1 MNKYQIHKEK
11 LKVLMKAIYGVSTVD
26 YYARDSESFIIKL
39 GIGAGLI
46 SKFKLETG
54 KQEKTDHYLERFKI
68 LFFHSFNDRALE
80 FEYDSEK
87 KQMNQDIIIK
97 NALVYFVGMDAIDAV
112 LKTCVEDQTSSRRRF
127 VPTTESI
134 FDVME
139 HYDTYQGIP
148 MICTEDQ
155 LTACK
160 EKYGDQY
167 DSAMESET
175 DVSSVNVKSLTFDEF
190 CRKYPD
196 TLEAFGKSIYT
207 ILVDIMLPVFSKP
220 DPSKEELENDYNSAY
235 ERIKADITKIF
246 ESEARKR
253 LFTNE
258 ANDVKKIILIDK
270 DCEIKNLKKTLL
282 YYPDCAPVLS
292 SWQIPVHHYK
302 KYQMPSYTKDE
313 IMDVLIHPARLNT
326 SCFPLDDLQVDE
338 NMVYCPVSKIQ
349 IPYSQNMFYDFQIQ
363 YMTSENR
370 LQSNSP
376 FFLYNVDSIISG
388 EIKARW
394 SGEIQEHWKCVF
406 NSIGDIL
413 QRIFSINFMNLIKEP
428 LLEKDGDIYDKY
440 LDVFLQ
446 EDALV
451 LAENTY
457 SEFLQKGMIQRH
469 YFFQQIKSPGYA
481 DLFGA
486 NYISQLSMKQ
496 VAFILIPLIGKFVS
510 ELNNTMYDIAGVVGD
525 IVTKSEFDN
534 HVNQINQYLEEEKLD
549 SAIKAWDEAYNRR
562 KKYEL
567 KEKRRL
573 ASGGVT
579 VNPDD
584 RLLGLMSYA
593 EGKGN
598 LFQNLKN
605 VLEEYRYCLQELC

>member
-1 MNKYQIHKEK
+1 MSKYQFHKEK

-26 YYARDSESFIIKL
+26 YYARDSESFTIKL

-54 KQEKTDHYLERFKI
+54 KQEKTDHYLERFEI

-87 KQMNQDIIIK
+87 KQINQDSIIK
-97 NALVYFVGMDAIDAV
+97 NGLVYFAGMDTLDAV
-112 LKTCVEDQTSSRRRF
+112 LKTCVEDQTSLRRRF

-139 HYDTYQGIP
+139 HYDTYQGVP
-148 MICTEDQ
+148 MICTEAQ

-160 EKYGDQY
+160 EKYGNQY

-175 DVSSVNVKSLTFDEF
+175 DISSVEGKGLTFDEF
-190 CRKYPD
+190 CRKYSD
-196 TLEAFGKSIYT
+196 ALGAFGKSIYT
-207 ILVDIMLPVFSKP
+207 LLVDIMLPIFSKS
-220 DPSKEELENDYNSAY
+220 DPSKEELENNYNSAY
-235 ERIKADITKIF
+235 ERIKADITKTF

-253 LFTNE
+253 LCTNE
-258 ANDVKKIILIDK
+258 ANDVKKIIFIDK
-270 DCEIKNLKKTLL
+270 DCEIKNLRKTLL

-292 SWQIPVHHYK
+292 SWRIPVHHYK
-302 KYQMPSYTKDE
+302 KYQVPSYTKDD
-313 IMDVLIHPARLNT
+313 IMDILIHPARLNT
-326 SCFPLDDLQVDE
+326 SYFPLGDLQVDE
-338 NMVYCPVSKIQ
+338 QVICYPVSDIQ

-363 YMTSENR
+363 YMTSENKFQSDSLF
-370 LQSNSP
+370 LQ
-376 FFLYNVDSIISG
+376 YNVDSIISD

-394 SGEIQEHWKCVF
+394 SEKIREHWKSVF
-406 NSIGDIL
+406 ETIGDIL
-413 QRIFSINFMNLIKEP
+413 QKVFSIDFIKLIGEAP
-428 LLEKDGDIYDKY
+428 LEKNDNVYDKY

-446 EDALV
+446 EDALM
-451 LAENTY
+451 LGENTY
-457 SEFLQKGMIQRH
+457 SEFLPKELIQRH
-469 YFFQQIKSPGYA
+469 YFFQQIKSPGYVA
-481 DLFGA
+481 LFGED
-486 NYISQLSMKQ
+486 YISQLTMKQ
-496 VAFILIPLIGKFVS
+496 VAFVLIPLIGRFVS
-510 ELNNTMYDIAGVVGD
+510 QLNSIMYDIAGVVGD
-525 IVTKSEFDN
+525 IVTKREFDD
-534 HVNQINQYLEEEKLD
+534 HVRQIDQYLMEEKLD
-549 SAIKAWDEAYNRR
+549 NAIKAWDEAYSAR

-567 KEKRRL
+567 KEKRRV

-593 EGKGN
+593 EENGN

-605 VLEEYRYCLQELC
+605 VLEEYQYCLQELS